1 MKIADELPLVIG
13 WKVSTLSPIV
23 ASVRYRALLPILAL
37 EEQNVKSHLFSSGDV
52 TNLDGLDVL
61 IIIKSFSIDDLSLAQ
76 EARVRGIP
84 LVFDL
89 CDNIFVDGY
98 GKSTTNWVR
107 DVFFSIAKCASAI
120 VTSTVSLA
128 DEIHRQSED
137 SVPVYI
143 VPDGIETQPLVE
155 LGLCR
160 LRAAELIT
168 ATREKG
174 LCVDTW
180 DNVIKKIKS
189 LRGSSFKGILIRM
202 AGICRRKFSVHTL
215 KTKISY
221 GIGLYKTYWN
231 PQGIQVQLEPNS
243 LPDTLGN
250 RYYVNQAPIGGET
263 QSQINQRMH
272 RILWFGHHGA
282 PYASF
287 GMLDLLHIR
296 EELEAIALEFPVELV
311 VVSNNF
317 EKFLKFIQ
325 PIKIPSRYVE
335 WSVEGMAQHVKD
347 SDIVVVPNTRD
358 PFSYCKSSN
367 RTVLALA
374 SGVPVVAT
382 STPALMDLR
391 ECIQLDDFMAG
402 LRRYLSDRD
411 FAKRQA
417 DCGRKLVQELYGQV
431 AIGQAWLSILEKTL
445 RKTQG
450 IKVKGG
456 EFIFVLNLIQDLEL
470 VGPVLKVALRRSIP
484 CEVWCSFSLFK
495 NSPSVRADLE
505 EAGVPWRIWPE
516 EFDKREIGK
525 SFHAAKVLLTASESS
540 LKAHQF
546 SYSLTKIAKELGIIT
561 GTLQHGFENV
571 GLTYSDERHSIK
583 KIDFASD
590 RIYLWGPL
598 ETLHAEVP
606 TRTFKKCLSMG
617 CTKIMK
623 PTQADLSSI
632 LPKQGL
638 VVGIFENLHW
648 HRYSDEYL
656 VFFMKGVRR
665 LASDFPYVTFV
676 IKSHPAGRWLTSEYP
691 RLGENDK
698 NLIILD
704 QQKPA
709 WQTLTAPQIISN
721 FDAVITS
728 PSTVGFDSARI
739 GLPVALVAHSLTLD
753 NYFPLF
759 MIRKKEDWQTF
770 LVSLTNSSCRRA
782 LQESNEAFIDRVH
795 LAGNAAESIV
805 DDLIGCLKAQKKKA
819 I

>member
-1 MKIADELPLVIG
+1 MVVG
-13 WKVSTLSPIV
+13 WKVSTLSPTV

-37 EEQNVKSHLFSSGDV
+37 KEQNVKSHLFSSGDL

-61 IIIKSFSIDDLSLAQ
+61 IIIKSFSIDDVSLAQ

-89 CDNIFVDGY
+89 CDNIFVDDY
-98 GKSTTNWVR
+98 GKSPTNWVR
-107 DVFFSIAKCASAI
+107 DVFFSIVNCASAI

-128 DEIHRQSED
+128 DEIHRQSENN
-137 SVPVYI
+137 VPVYI

-155 LGLCR
+155 LGLRR
-160 LRAAELIT
+160 LEAAQLLT

-174 LCVDTW
+174 FCADTW
-180 DNVIKKIKS
+180 AKVIKKLKS
-189 LRGSSFKGILIRM
+189 LRGASLKVVLCRLAGFCWRKVSF
-202 AGICRRKFSVHTL
+202 HTL
-215 KTKISY
+215 KIKR
-221 GIGLYKTYWN
+221 TYFEYFSKAYRYYQTI
-231 PQGIQVQLEPNS
+231 QGQLGPS
-243 LPDTLGN
+243 GVPDTLSH
-250 RYYVNQAPIGGET
+250 RYYVDQSAVEGEAK
-263 QSQINQRMH
+263 SQINRTVR

-287 GMLDLLHIR
+287 GMLDLLQIR
-296 EELEAIALEFPVELV
+296 KELEAIALEFPVELV
-311 VVSNNF
+311 VVSNNL

-325 PIKIPSRYVE
+325 PFKIPSRYVE
-335 WSVEGMAQHVKD
+335 WSVEGMAQHLRD
-347 SDIVVVPNTRD
+347 SDIVVVPNTCD

-402 LRRYLSDRD
+402 LRCYLSDRD

-417 DCGRKLVQELYGQV
+417 DCGRKLVQELYGQL
-431 AIGQAWLSILEKTL
+431 AIGKAWLGIIKKMMRSH
-445 RKTQG
+445 QG
-450 IKVKGG
+450 IKGKVG

-470 VGPVLKVALRRSIP
+470 VVPILKVALRRSISA
-484 CEVWCSFSLFK
+484 EVWCSFSLFK
-495 NSPSVRADLE
+495 NSPRVRASLE
-505 EAGVPWRIWPE
+505 EIGVPWRIWPE
-516 EFDKREIGK
+516 EFDKREMSK
-525 SFHAAKVLLTASESS
+525 SFYAAKVLLTASESS
-540 LKAHQF
+540 LEAHQF
-546 SYSLTKIAKELGIIT
+546 SHSLTKIAKELGVIT

-571 GLTYSDERHSIK
+571 GLTYSDDLHSIK

-598 ETLHAEVP
+598 DTLLAEVP
-606 TRTFKKCLSMG
+606 IRTKKKCLSVG
-617 CTKIMK
+617 CTKDTK
-623 PTQADLSSI
+623 PTQADLSAI

-648 HRYSDEYL
+648 HRYSNEYQ
-656 VFFMKGVRR
+656 VFFMEGIRH
-665 LASDFPYVTFV
+665 LASDFPHVTFV
-676 IKSHPAGRWLTSEYP
+676 IKSHPAGRWLTSEYS
-691 RLGENDK
+691 RLEANGK
-698 NLIILD
+698 NLIVLD

-709 WQTLTAPQIISN
+709 WQALTAPQIISN
-721 FDAVITS
+721 FNAVITS
-728 PSTVGFDSARI
+728 PSTVVFDAARI
-739 GLPVALVAHSLTLD
+739 GLPVALVAHSLKLD

-770 LVSLTNSSCRRA
+770 LVSVANSSCRRA
-782 LQESNEAFIDRVH
+782 LQESNETFVARVH
-795 LAGNAAESIV
+795 LDGHAAESV
-805 DDLIGCLKAQKKKA
+805 VEDLMGCLKAQKKKA

>member
-1 MKIADELPLVIG
+1 MNSADELPLVIG

-23 ASVRYRALLPILAL
+23 ASVRYRALLPMLAL
-37 EEQNVKSHLFSSGDV
+37 EEQNVKSRLFANGDV
-52 TNLDGLDVL
+52 TNLDGLDLL
-61 IIIKSFSIDDLSLAQ
+61 IIIKSFSIDDVSLAH

-107 DVFFSIAKCASAI
+107 DVFFSITKYASAI
-120 VTSTVSLA
+120 VTSTAPLA
-128 DEIHRQSED
+128 DEIRRQSED
-137 SVPVYI
+137 CVPIYI

-155 LGLCR
+155 LGLQR
-160 LRAAELIT
+160 LKAAQLIT
-168 ATREKG
+168 VTREKG

-180 DNVIKKIKS
+180 DNVIKKLKS
-189 LRGSSFKGILIRM
+189 LRGSSFKGILFRM
-202 AGICRRKFSVHTL
+202 AGFCRRKFSVHAL
-215 KTKISY
+215 KIKISDSMY
-221 GIGLYKTYWN
+221 LYKTSRN
-231 PQGIQVQLEPNS
+231 PQAIQVQLEPS
-243 LPDTLGN
+243 GVPDTLGN
-250 RYYVNQAPIGGET
+250 RCYVNQAPIGGET
-263 QSQINQRMH
+263 ATHINKRIH

-296 EELEAIALEFPVELV
+296 KELEAIAVEFPVELI

-335 WSVEGMAQHVKD
+335 WSVEGMAQHVKN
-347 SDIVVVPNTRD
+347 SDIVVVPNTCD

-374 SGVPVVAT
+374 CCVPVVAT
-382 STPALMDLR
+382 STPALTDLR
-391 ECIQLDDFMAG
+391 ECIQLDDFIGG

-417 DCGRKLVQELYGQV
+417 DCGRKLVQELYGQA
-431 AIGQAWLSILEKTL
+431 AIGQAWLGIIEKTGT
-445 RKTQG
+445 RTQG
-450 IKVKGG
+450 IKVQGG

-470 VGPVLKVALRRSIP
+470 VVPVLKVALRRSIP
-484 CEVWCSFSLFK
+484 SEVWCSFSLFK
-495 NSPSVRADLE
+495 NSPRVRADLE
-505 EAGVPWRIWPE
+505 EVGVPWRIWSE
-516 EFDKREIGK
+516 EFDKWEISK
-525 SFHAAKVLLTASESS
+525 SFHSAKVLLTASESS
-540 LKAHQF
+540 LEAHQF

-561 GTLQHGFENV
+561 GTLQHGLENV

-583 KIDFASD
+583 KVDFASD

-598 ETLHAEVP
+598 KTLHAEVP
-606 TRTFKKCLSMG
+606 IRTLKKCMSVG

-623 PTQADLSSI
+623 PIQTDLSSI

-648 HRYSDEYL
+648 HRYSGEYQ
-656 VFFMKGVRR
+656 VFFIEGVRR
-665 LASDFPYVTFV
+665 LARDFPSVTFV
-676 IKSHPAGRWLTSEYP
+676 MKSHPAGRWLISEYS
-691 RLGENDK
+691 RLGYKEK
-698 NLIILD
+698 NLIIVD
-704 QQKPA
+704 QQKPT
-709 WQTLTAPQIISN
+709 WQALTVPQIISN

-728 PSTVGFDSARI
+728 PSTVAFDAARM
-739 GLPVALVAHSLTLD
+739 GVPVALVAHSLTLD
-753 NYFPLF
+753 NYSPLF
-759 MIRKKEDWQTF
+759 IIGKNEDWQTF
-770 LVSLTNSSCRRA
+770 LVSVTNASSRRV
-782 LQESNEAFIDRVH
+782 LQESNKAFIDRVH
-795 LAGNAAESIV
+795 LDGNAAENIV